1 MANRPKE
8 PHAIDPRKLPSGR
21 WKGRV
26 QYWDPNTGQRKEL
39 TQTFATEREAK
50 KWSREE
56 EGRLRI
62 LKQPPSDQRLDHYLA
77 QWRQNMVVGRKSE
90 GTTDRYD
97 YDIRHIVRYLGDR
110 PLKTIQRS
118 EVQRLYVQ
126 LAQDGLGN
134 ASINNVPVVL
144 RSA

>member
-26 QYWDPNTGQRKEL
+26 QYWDPDTGQRKET

-56 EGRLRI
+56 EARLRI
-62 LKQPPSDQRLDHYLA
+62 VKQPPSDQRLDEYLA
-77 QWRQNMVVGRKSE
+77 QWRQDTVVGRKSE

-97 YDIRHIVRYLGDR
+97 YHIRYIVWDR
-110 PLKTIQRS
+110 PLQTIQRS
-118 EVQRLYVQ
+118 EVQGLYVQ

-144 RSA
+144 RPA